1 MLSTHKKGINMKI
14 IRGLFQWALLGAFT
28 LTAMF
33 LGAQTFPPG
42 GGAGGAAS
50 APTSQVDGCVIPGYN
65 FATLTAMGMCHDD
78 GTGPYGFNAV
88 AVQTSD
94 PTDLEYAGLVCSE
107 GDPTFCQAIAFDDG
121 GNNGVSFF
129 WQAIGVTTPAAQF
142 VLRFR
147 LHRGRHRFRGHHRR
161 RKRCGP
167 IHPHLNRHQRR
178 GGLRCCPDRAWA
190 WALHVCLRHPSG
202 VSEWVHGLLLGLH
215 ECCPVRG
222 CGDGKHRQARERGLE
237 L

>member
-1 MLSTHKKGINMKI
+1 MKI

-142 VLRFR
+142 VLNASDFT
-147 LHRGRHRFRGHHRR
+147 GGVTGSVDITAVANDA
-161 RKRCGP
+161 GP
-167 IHPHLNRHQRR
+167 YTLTSTVTN
-178 GGLRCCPDRAWA
+178 GAA
-190 WALHVCLRHPSG
+190 VCA
-202 VSEWVHGLLLGLH
+202 VVQTELGLGL
-215 ECCPVRG
+215 CTFAFATLPASPNGYMVYCSDCTNAAPCAAVG
-222 CGDGKHRQARERGLE
+222 TGNIAKRENAAWNCD
-237 L
+237 